1 VQAFNSY
8 LCSSLHVA
16 HAHRMR
22 GYRWADEPA
31 AIKAMQ
37 RKVPE
42 SVAACYAL
50 IEHKML
56 EAPWVM
62 GETYTICDPYLFTMS
77 QWLAGWRGSFPVS
90 EGSPTGAGCRNGRRF
105 KGRFQMNL
113 PELRV

>member
-62 GETYTICDPYLFTMS
+62 GETYTICDPC
-77 QWLAGWRGSFPVS
+77 
-90 EGSPTGAGCRNGRRF
+90 SPCRNGWQDGVDPSRF
-105 KGRFQMNL
+105 PKDRPPAPDVATAGGSKGDFR
-113 PELRV
+113 